1 MKKIILTR
9 EKMKIKLYAIIG
21 YLVLST
27 FVVTAQD
34 KISLLEIDKV
44 NQLLELST
52 DQFKKVKIDV
62 DKIKSILEE
71 DKKILSNLRE
81 RFKNDDEP
89 GFFEKI
95 GVKRG
100 RDKRI
105 DKIEDLLEEIEDQL
119 NKKQKILFSQIEKP
133 KLNPLSKKE
142 LTE

>member
-1 MKKIILTR
+1 V
-9 EKMKIKLYAIIG
+9 KIKFYVIISF
-21 YLVLST
+21 LVLSS
-27 FVVTAQD
+27 FIVAAQD
-34 KISLLEIDKV
+34 KVSLFEIDKV

-52 DQFKKVKIDV
+52 DQFKIIEIDV

-81 RFKNDDEP
+81 RFKNDDKP

-105 DKIEDLLEEIEDQL
+105 DKIEDLLEEIEDKL
-119 NKKQKILFSQIEKP
+119 NEKQKILFSQIEKP
-133 KLNPLSKKE
+133 KLNSLSKKE
-142 LTE
+142 LIK

>member
-1 MKKIILTR
+1 
-9 EKMKIKLYAIIG
+9 MKIKFYVIISF
-21 YLVLST
+21 LVLSS
-27 FVVTAQD
+27 FIVAAQD
-34 KISLLEIDKV
+34 KVSLFEIDKV

-52 DQFKKVKIDV
+52 DQFKIIEIDV

-81 RFKNDDEP
+81 RFKNDDKP

-105 DKIEDLLEEIEDQL
+105 DKIEDLLEEIEDKL
-119 NKKQKILFSQIEKP
+119 NEKQKILFSQIEKP
-133 KLNPLSKKE
+133 KLNSLSKKE
-142 LTE
+142 LIK